1 MQIAIDGPASAGKS
15 TIAKIIAT
23 KLNYVYTDT
32 GAMYRAATWLARQNK
47 IDYSDADGIAKLI
60 KQFPISFR
68 VESDKQHVLVA
79 GHDISEDI
87 RQPQISKNVS
97 QVAALASVRD
107 LLVQQQRQIAQ
118 ENDVVMDGRDI
129 GTTVLPDAQV
139 KIFLVASVQERA
151 HRRYLEN
158 KTRGIETSLSTIEDE
173 IAARD
178 YKDSHRQISPLKKA
192 SDAIEVD
199 TTKLE
204 INQVVEEILK
214 IIHNKTNN

>member
-15 TIAKIIAT
+15 TIAKIIAA

-151 HRRYLEN
+151 YRRYLEN
-158 KTRGIETSLSTIEDE
+158 KTRGIETPLSTIEDE